1 MKNRNESVGLKSKAA
16 GMMSKFARFMGV
28 GVISLAVAALTIAA
42 PQARAELPEG
52 YEQLLYIETSEGG
65 GQCIATGI
73 RPDLAH
79 KIEMRMRVL
88 KSDAQ
93 QVMWVGAGSAGG
105 YVAYYHASLTATNTV
120 AFAYGVTGEAI
131 GNVVEDHD
139 YTIVADGKNHT
150 KSITDETVG
159 TTWSGDMY
167 YTLNYSST
175 TFDESETA
183 QYGLLGTGI
192 NANNAICRLYSF
204 KITDTNGSEVCNYVP
219 ARRTSDGAIGLYDT
233 VSDSFLMQFSNGSAF
248 KTPPDATIVQAELD
262 AEKGEATLTF
272 GSIPMSMDVV
282 IAWGDNDYGT
292 RLDDWPYNMRRIIGT
307 VAENEASRTFS
318 LPGEAFAPGTHIRF
332 FLGTSAQTAD
342 YDEEVEWIQPANIGA
357 YIKTDF
363 TPSTK
368 PQSETKLNLNSQT
381 YSPDRVTLFDAG
393 TTWANA
399 VWLYAYNDG
408 TIGARH
414 GDYVDFGPF
423 STTDDLTIRLFPVG
437 DYYYIVVNGDTKK
450 HPYANP
456 DVATEPKAPLSFWR
470 YIHDDL
476 GHTSGNSKYRLYWSK
491 WWNSDKTTL
500 EADII
505 PVKKGDEY
513 GLYDRVSGKV
523 FMNSGEAGTSFTGGA
538 KVEGSYPTA
547 YFAQLQAAASSVQQI
562 PAPIRL
568 TRMDVAFENGSAK
581 FSVTLQWDVAAG
593 DIKIYTTTDLTN
605 ANSWQLR
612 EDATVEKADGIYTIT
627 IPNAPETLFVSLDK
641 L

>member
-1 MKNRNESVGLKSKAA
+1 MVDG
-16 GMMSKFARFMGV
+16 
-28 GVISLAVAALTIAA
+28 
-42 PQARAELPEG
+42 
-52 YEQLLYIETSEGG
+52 
-65 GQCIATGI
+65 
-73 RPDLAH
+73 
-79 KIEMRMRVL
+79 
-88 KSDAQ
+88 
-93 QVMWVGAGSAGG
+93 
-105 YVAYYHASLTATNTV
+105 
-120 AFAYGVTGEAI
+120 
-131 GNVVEDHD
+131 HD
-139 YTIVADGKNHT
+139 YTIVADGQNHT
-150 KSITDETVG
+150 RNFTDETAGV
-159 TTWSGDMY
+159 TWSGDMT
-167 YTLNYSST
+167 YTNLITDT
-175 TFDESETA
+175 TFYDANTPS
-183 QYGLLGTGI
+183 QYILLGNSNSG
-192 NANNAICRLYSF
+192 NVICRVYSF
-204 KITDTNGSEVCNYVP
+204 RITDTNGTAVCNYVP
-219 ARRTSDGAIGLYDT
+219 ARRTSDGAVGLYDT
-233 VSDSFLMQFSNGSAF
+233 VSDELIMQYGGGQPFRAS
-248 KTPPDATIVQAELD
+248 PDATITQAELD

-272 GSIPMSMDVV
+272 NTIPVRMDVV
-282 IAWGDNDYGT
+282 VAWGDKDYGT
-292 RLDDWPYNMRRIIGT
+292 RLGDWPYNMRRIIGT

-318 LPGEAFAPGTHIRF
+318 LPSEAFAPGTHIRF

-423 STTDDLTIRLFPVG
+423 STTDDLTIGLFPEG
-437 DYYYIVVNGDTKK
+437 NYYYIVVNGDSKQ

-470 YIHDDL
+470 YIHDDY

-491 WWNSDKTTL
+491 WWNTDKTTL

-523 FMNSGEAGTSFTGGA
+523 FMNSGEEGTSFTGGE
-538 KVEGSYPTA
+538 KVEGSYPMA
-547 YFAQLQAAASSVQQI
+547 YFAQLQAAASGVQQI

-581 FSVTLQWDVAAG
+581 FSITLQWDVAVEEIAV
-593 DIKIYTTTDLTN
+593 YTTTDLTN
-605 ANSWQLR
+605 ADSWQLR

-627 IPNAPETLFVSLDK
+627 IPNAPETLFVSFGK
-641 L
+641 P